1 MAANGQGTHA
11 ESHFLLHTYYRS
23 SCSAR
28 LRIALNLKAVPA
40 EYAYVHLYKGEQMSP
55 EYERLNPSRSVP
67 VLTHLVDDG
76 PSFPITQ
83 SAAAI
88 EYLDDIFPEN
98 APFFPPSSQP
108 LERAKV
114 RVLTNII
121 TNDVQP
127 ITNRR
132 IAKAVTDLG
141 GDVAAW
147 HKDFMTR
154 GLMAYE
160 QIAAKTAGR
169 YSVGDAVSM
178 ADICLIP
185 AIWNAEKFDVDLQAL
200 PTVMRVYRN
209 LSELDAVKDAHWSV
223 QADCPEDG
231 SWI

>member
-1 MAANGQGTHA
+1 MAPEDDHVAGKP
-11 ESHFLLHTYYRS
+11 ELLLHTYYRS

-28 LRIALNLKAVPA
+28 LRIALNLKGLDA
-40 EYAYVHLYKGEQMSP
+40 EYAYIHLYKDEQMS
-55 EYERLNPSRSVP
+55 EEHEKLNPSRSVP

-88 EYLDDIFPEN
+88 EYLEEVFPDRS
-98 APFFPPSSQP
+98 PLLPPLFRP
-108 LERAKV
+108 LDRAKV

-132 IAKAVTDLG
+132 IAKAVRRLG
-141 GDVAAW
+141 ADVEAW
-147 HKDFMTR
+147 NMDFMTR
-154 GLMAYE
+154 GLEAYE
-160 QIAAKTAGR
+160 RIAVKTAGR

-178 ADICLIP
+178 ADVCLVP
-185 AIWNAEKFDVDLQAL
+185 AIWNAEKSAVDLESL
-200 PTVMRVYRN
+200 PTVMRIYRA
-209 LSELDAVKDAHWSV
+209 LSELKAVKKAHWSM